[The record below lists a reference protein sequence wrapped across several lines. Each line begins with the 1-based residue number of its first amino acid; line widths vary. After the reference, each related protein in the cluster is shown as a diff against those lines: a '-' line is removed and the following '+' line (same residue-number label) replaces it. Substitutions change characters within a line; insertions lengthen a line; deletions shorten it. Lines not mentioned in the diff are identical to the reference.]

1 MLLVFSNFLGT
12 AQIYRSSAAASD
24 ISDIYNT
31 RINCVIINQ
40 PPYNDEKSKITG
52 VLYRVHHQ
60 KRKKIAQASR

>member
-31 RINCVIINQ
+31 STIVINQ

-52 VLYRVHHQ
+52 GLYRVHHQ

>member
-31 RINCVIINQ
+31 STIIINQ

-52 VLYRVHHQ
+52 GLYGVHHQ

>member
-31 RINCVIINQ
+31 STIIINQ

-52 VLYRVHHQ
+52 GLYRVHHQ

>member
-31 RINCVIINQ
+31 STIIINQ

-52 VLYRVHHQ
+52 GL
-60 KRKKIAQASR
+60 